1 MERWGNGRPAIGG
14 TAVQHLEQNA
24 QAFNQISANFAA
36 FKLTY
41 IYTHTY
47 LSGRLAQN
55 GLHPDCPDALPT
67 PAQCIYAYQPSPLK
81 LWYNLHFRA
90 EKEGWLNDHS
100 YIQYENILYH
110 KKTAMDESN
119 YDH

>member
-1 MERWGNGRPAIGG
+1 MERWGNARPAIGG

-67 PAQCIYAYQPSPLK
+67 PAQCMFEASVAPFSPTFSFFSFAFFICAL
-81 LWYNLHFRA
+81 LIWIVSA
-90 EKEGWLNDHS
+90 
-100 YIQYENILYH
+100 I
-110 KKTAMDESN
+110 
-119 YDH
+119 